1 MSESELDNF
10 GRSRSL
16 RRLRHFFRKSL
27 PFQKFPSLQ
36 TLRTHEDD
44 DEEEL
49 LDSQS
54 LDHPGSSIPSIG
66 AELRQ
71 LHERLGRLKRQV
83 MEIKEKNTAD
93 LSEMSAVIKRGMERV
108 ELFGE
113 QLDDFDQYVQVDKD
127 NIQNQMEEMEAKIH
141 HQINDQYS
149 DLQEA
154 IEGLYLRMD
163 TLEKI
168 YEEQKQQRDIEEKEA
183 SYARNLAVKIINMFI
198 CLTQVILLV
207 LNTIAETLRPLT
219 SNGANLAI
227 IIFVL
232 YLIATLSDDEVGRSI
247 RRLFGRVLPG
257 LSLWEVNR

>member
-16 RRLRHFFRKSL
+16 RRLRQFFRKSL

-113 QLDDFDQYVQVDKD
+113 QLDDFRPVRAGGQGEHPEPDGGNGGQDSPPDQRPVQ
-127 NIQNQMEEMEAKIH
+127 
-141 HQINDQYS
+141 
-149 DLQEA
+149 
-154 IEGLYLRMD
+154 
-163 TLEKI
+163 
-168 YEEQKQQRDIEEKEA
+168 
-183 SYARNLAVKIINMFI
+183 
-198 CLTQVILLV
+198 
-207 LNTIAETLRPLT
+207 
-219 SNGANLAI
+219 
-227 IIFVL
+227 
-232 YLIATLSDDEVGRSI
+232 
-247 RRLFGRVLPG
+247 
-257 LSLWEVNR
+257 